1 MIVIVLCNIRY
12 VTEKVILWKV
22 YECGSCFISSWNM
35 VIWVTIILK
44 RTCVDIDRCFTTF
57 AVVDIQ
63 SDQNELHTSV
73 DIDLIAGL
81 EINARKLAKW
91 EWFW

>member
-1 MIVIVLCNIRY
+1 MLTLTDVS
-12 VTEKVILWKV
+12 TA
-22 YECGSCFISSWNM
+22 
-35 VIWVTIILK
+35 
-44 RTCVDIDRCFTTF
+44 F

-81 EINARKLAKW
+81 EIITLANSQNASDFDNLRTVNTR
-91 EWFW
+91 